1 MTLPYQRE
9 LDFTIAILER
19 MRVPVHLLHKG
30 DPLHQ
35 VDSGFRAS
43 IGMHAD
49 YDIALRTALQW
60 PQPRTIYKVL
70 DQFMCNYIHFPLPA
84 TPEPTA
90 MIIGPYLT
98 IDPTQAMLLEQ
109 TERLG
114 LSLEHVQHQQ
124 DFYASLPVFHDP
136 TPVITVATC
145 LGEKIWGGSSAFDVV
160 DMNYEQSSILP
171 DAHIAD
177 APIEQ
182 ENILHQMQQMEER
195 YAYENELMEIVSKG
209 LTNRAEIMMSSV
221 SQLNYQPRVPDP
233 LRNHKNYCIICNTL
247 LRKAAQQGGV
257 HPFHLDKMSSHYA
270 RQIEN
275 APNLE
280 TASHLISDMVR
291 GYCRLV
297 RVKAH
302 AQHSALIDRTLTYI
316 DSNLS
321 GDLSL
326 HTLSNLL
333 QITPSYLST
342 LFHRETGQT
351 IACHINHKR
360 LNAACHLLANTRL
373 QVQTVAQL
381 SGFADPNYFSKRF
394 KQQYGVTPAQY
405 RQQQPSAH
413 QEG

>member
-60 PQPRTIYKVL
+60 PQQRTIYKVL

-136 TPVITVATC
+136 TPVITVVTC
-145 LGEKIWGGSSAFDVV
+145 LGEKIWGSASAFDVV

-171 DAHIAD
+171 DAHAAD

-182 ENILHQMQQMEER
+182 ENILQQMQQMEER

-280 TASHLISDMVR
+280 TASHLISDMIR

-326 HTLSNLL
+326 HTLSSLL
-333 QITPSYLST
+333 QITPSYLSN

-360 LNAACHLLANTRL
+360 LNAACHLLGNTRL

-405 RQQQPSAH
+405 RLQQSALLH
-413 QEG
+413 EV